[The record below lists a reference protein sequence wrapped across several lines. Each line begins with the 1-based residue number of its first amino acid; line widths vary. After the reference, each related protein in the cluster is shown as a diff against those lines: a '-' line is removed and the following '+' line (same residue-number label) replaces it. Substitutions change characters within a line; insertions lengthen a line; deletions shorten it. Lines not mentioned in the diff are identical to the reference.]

1 MGISKYLEKQL
12 EQSKL
17 MKEAQSKKTLK
28 SVIIFAIVAIVGY
41 IGISSASPEA
51 APTAVLFSGI
61 FAILGLIFFIRYL
74 KLHNPISESVCQL
87 CEQEIR
93 QNLNADESIETFDE
107 DILNPAF
114 GVHAYLGGTVAVGK
128 KFVLFNRLNLTGPKF
143 EIFRGD
149 VLGDIKVY
157 YSANAGVSQDIG
169 IDLKDKNGNF
179 IRSVLFQDKDSLYK
193 LLEALEKIK
202 NYSDRDNSSIV
213 ESKEGPEDS
222 LVYETKT
229 KISNIDRSSKTKL
242 TVVGLVFGAFLTIA
256 GSSSGVAF
264 IYGGIFLFTIS
275 LISLIYINLCKRNQA
290 KGL

>member
-1 MGISKYLEKQL
+1 MGISKYLEEQL
-12 EQSKL
+12 EKSNV

-28 SVIIFAIVAIVGY
+28 SVVIFAIVAIVGY

-74 KLHNPISESVCQL
+74 KLHKPISENVYEMCV
-87 CEQEIR
+87 QEIKK
-93 QNLNADESIETFDE
+93 NLKADESIESFDE
-107 DILNPAF
+107 DILKPAF
-114 GVHAYLGGTVAVGK
+114 GVHDYLGGTAAVGK

-143 EIFRGD
+143 QILRAD
-149 VLGDIKVY
+149 VLGDLKVY

-169 IDLKDKNGNF
+169 IDLKAKDGNF

-193 LLEALEKIK
+193 LLDALEKFK
-202 NYSDRDNSSIV
+202 NYNNRDASSIV
-213 ESKEGPEDS
+213 DAEEGQEDS
-222 LVYETKT
+222 LVYETKS

-256 GSSSGVAF
+256 GSGSGVAF
-264 IYGGIFLFTIS
+264 IYGGIFLITIS
-275 LISLIYINLCKRNQA
+275 LVSLIYINICKRNQP
-290 KGL
+290 KEL